1 MQRERESE
9 RVLNKENNVDNELL
23 AGILSYLGERDG
35 EGFVKLVLILRLVS
49 RVEGLIY
56 FLQHGFRDFS
66 HYDDV
71 KAGGHSPAM
80 RMAT

>member
-1 MQRERESE
+1 M
-9 RVLNKENNVDNELL
+9 N
-23 AGILSYLGERDG
+23 ILRG
-35 EGFVKLVLILRLVS
+35 EGDIKLVMILRLVS

-56 FLQHGFRDFS
+56 FLRHGFRDFT

-71 KAGGHSPAM
+71 KAGGHSPAV